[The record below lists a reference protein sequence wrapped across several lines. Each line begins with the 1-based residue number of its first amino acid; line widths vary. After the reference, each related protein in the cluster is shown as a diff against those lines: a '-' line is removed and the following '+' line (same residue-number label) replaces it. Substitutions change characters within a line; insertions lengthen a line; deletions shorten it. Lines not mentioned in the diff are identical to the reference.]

1 MTTSSHPKCAIENP
15 ARSQFQRK
23 EEIGDFEVFRML
35 EDFKK
40 RAVMWRNKAS
50 SQFGMDS
57 EEWIRANRLVD
68 DLSFNGTKYLDAFKK
83 LRYL

>member
-1 MTTSSHPKCAIENP
+1 
-15 ARSQFQRK
+15 
-23 EEIGDFEVFRML
+23 ML